1 MLYIRL
7 AGLMDAAVISE
18 QEEIGFSSS
27 LGRCWAE
34 AKQTISRNVVHHVDR
49 SHLSYRFFVCHLLQR
64 KKKEEDDKD
73 INKNR
78 NGGVR
83 RQII

>member
-1 MLYIRL
+1 
-7 AGLMDAAVISE
+7 MDTAVISE

-27 LGRCWAE
+27 LGCWAE

-64 KKKEEDDKD
+64 KKKEDDKD